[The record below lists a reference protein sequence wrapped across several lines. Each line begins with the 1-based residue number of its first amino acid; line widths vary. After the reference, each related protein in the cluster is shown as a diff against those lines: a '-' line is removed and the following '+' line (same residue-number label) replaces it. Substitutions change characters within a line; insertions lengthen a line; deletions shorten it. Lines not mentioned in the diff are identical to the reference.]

1 MVVPRS
7 SIEVARDEEFTLF
20 AVTTF
25 KKHSAEFQQ
34 KCREMKWIPRDYKYV
49 EGGQEEERKEV
60 ERVARDERKL
70 WGEALRLSRTG
81 WSESVMI
88 WIHVLTLRV
97 FVETVLR
104 YGLPLDFVCG
114 LVKVSRDFRD
124 VSGCRAL
131 IVTRRTKSLGRRLR
145 RHWTRHSHTSEA
157 MHSGETRK
165 GRLQRTTQR
174 CRRKWLPLV
183 LVRTAEKVTIIQ
195 LMSTMSLRSYR
206 EYALFIEEHS
216 ITTPVKPVL
225 TSNRRVYLRYVRS
238 VYIL

>member
-1 MVVPRS
+1 
-7 SIEVARDEEFTLF
+7 
-20 AVTTF
+20 
-25 KKHSAEFQQ
+25 
-34 KCREMKWIPRDYKYV
+34 MKWTPRDYKYV
-49 EGGQEEERKEV
+49 EGGQEKERKEV

-114 LVKVSRDFRD
+114 LVKVSRDFGNLSR
-124 VSGCRAL
+124 CRAL

-145 RHWTRHSHTSEA
+145 RHWTRRSHTSEA
-157 MHSGETRK
+157 MHLGETRK
-165 GRLQRTTQR
+165 GRLRRTTR
-174 CRRKWLPLV
+174 RYRRKWPPLV
-183 LVRTAEKVTIIQ
+183 LVRTAEKVMIIR

-206 EYALFIEEHS
+206 RVGMIYPRALYTS
-216 ITTPVKPVL
+216 PVIPVL
-225 TSNRRVYLRYVRS
+225 TFNQKVYLLYLCS
-238 VYIL
+238 T